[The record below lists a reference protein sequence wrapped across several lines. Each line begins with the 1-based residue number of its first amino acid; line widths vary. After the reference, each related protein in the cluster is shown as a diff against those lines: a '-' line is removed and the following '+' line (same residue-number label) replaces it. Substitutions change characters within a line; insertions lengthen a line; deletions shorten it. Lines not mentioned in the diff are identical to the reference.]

1 MYLRRFFF
9 CTIITLLGI
18 TSSIFSFASLA
29 DVTVSPPDLSTL
41 REKAQQRIESHF
53 SSDWMNHQSAS
64 LSRWLIGAPTLEISA
79 LQSNQA
85 TGTDEIEVR
94 LGVQIQRPDN
104 LDLFDRMDEVNDAI
118 LSAQQRQ
125 QALLVSGLVRQRTWD
140 AALARQQ
147 VIALSDK
154 QVWLQQLGNQLT
166 ERFNAGELSRLAYLQ
181 WQQQQLDV
189 EQALLA
195 AQAQLNAAMQ
205 AYQDLT
211 GVDVLP
217 AEIAE
222 VRLSNLDT
230 ALNSHPE
237 FRLLSLQQQYAA
249 AAYEY
254 SRQSQSNWDVALV
267 ARRLQSVLGDENQV
281 GVAVG
286 IPLTINA
293 PANPQDLQAWQQTDL
308 ALSQSLMNLRIS
320 LHQQLTSLQAEL
332 TALTAQVE
340 VARRQVAIGEQIVEQ
355 LGQLRQ
361 NSELEQSNW
370 LQSLL
375 EQRDRT
381 YQLDKMTL
389 SQQQMVAQINQL
401 AGQVL

>member
-9 CTIITLLGI
+9 CTITTLLGI

-29 DVTVSPPDLSTL
+29 DAPPDLSAL
-41 REKAQQRIESHF
+41 RVNAQQRIESHF

-104 LDLFDRMDEVNDAI
+104 LALFDRMDEVNDAI

-195 AQAQLNAAMQ
+195 AQTQLNAAMQ
-205 AYQDLT
+205 AYHDLT